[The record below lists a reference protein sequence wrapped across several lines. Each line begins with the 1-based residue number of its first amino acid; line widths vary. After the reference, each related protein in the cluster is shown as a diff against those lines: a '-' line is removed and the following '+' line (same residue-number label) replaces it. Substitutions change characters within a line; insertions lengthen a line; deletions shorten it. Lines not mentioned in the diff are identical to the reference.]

1 VLAASTF
8 DLIFQIGSL
17 AATGAFVAGTI
28 GPAEHQAPVGAR
40 QGGRGVRRAA
50 DAEQAAEM
58 HEVQER
64 MRKLSRLDLAL
75 IAIAVFCM
83 ATARYWLANRRPR

>member
-8 DLIFQIGSL
+8 DLIFQIGGL

-28 GPAEHQAPVGAR
+28 GVPPNIKRLSALESQLEAF
-40 QGGRGVRRAA
+40 GGPPTP
-50 DAEQAAEM
+50 EQAAEM
-58 HEVQER
+58 HEVLER

-75 IAIAVFCM
+75 IASPCSA
-83 ATARYWLANRRPR
+83 WPRRGTGREPPPR